1 MRIVVATHGHCF
13 DGLASAVVF
22 TRLARKI
29 SGADATF
36 SYRGCGY
43 GDGQVTP
50 TDALLT
56 GDENA
61 ILDYR
66 FAATDRLTWYFDHHR
81 TAFLTEED
89 RAYFESRVPSGKF
102 FYDADFTSCTKFIAG
117 IAKERFGVDVTDLGE
132 MIRWADII
140 DSAGFESPEQALD
153 RTNPVLRL
161 AAVVERHGDD
171 KLLSRLIPELLER
184 PLADVVQSADIDR
197 RYKKIEAQHE
207 RFVKRVKERAVLRG
221 KVVLVDLT
229 DEPLETIG
237 KFVTYALYPQAVYSV
252 IVGQLKNA
260 AKISVGYNPWSGK
273 PCEFDISAICARYGG
288 GGHAVV
294 GAVQMKPGEIA
305 KVREIALSIAEE
317 LGG

>member
-1 MRIVVATHGHCF
+1 VVATHGHCF

-22 TRLARKI
+22 TRLGRAVE
-29 SGADATF
+29 GADTAF

-43 GDGQVTP
+43 GDGQLTP
-50 TDALLT
+50 TDAVLT
-56 GDENA
+56 GDQNA

-66 FAATDRLTWYFDHHR
+66 FAASDRLTWYFDHHR
-81 TAFLTEED
+81 TAFLTPED
-89 RAYFESRVPSGKF
+89 RAYFDARVPSGKF

-117 IAKERFGVDVTDLGE
+117 IAKTRFNVSVDDLEE
-132 MIRWADII
+132 MIRWADVI
-140 DSAGFESPEQALD
+140 DSAGFETPEQALD

-171 KLLSRLIPELLER
+171 QLLSRLVPELLQR
-184 PLADVVQSADIDR
+184 PLAEVVQSPEIEK
-197 RYKKIEAQHE
+197 RYKKIEAQHQ

-221 KVVLVDLT
+221 QVVLVDLT

-237 KFVTYALYPQAVYSV
+237 KFVTYALYPHAVYSV

-294 GAVQMKPGEIA
+294 GAVQMKPGEIER
-305 KVREIALSIAEE
+305 VREIAFTIATE

>member
-22 TRLARKI
+22 TRLGRAVE
-29 SGADATF
+29 GADTTF

-43 GDGQVTP
+43 GDGQLTP
-50 TDALLT
+50 TDAVLK
-56 GDENA
+56 GDGNA

-66 FAATDRLTWYFDHHR
+66 FAASDRLTWYFDHHR
-81 TAFLTEED
+81 TAFLTPED
-89 RAYFESRVPSGKF
+89 RAYFDARVPSGRF
-102 FYDADFTSCTKFIAG
+102 FYDADFTSCTKFMAG
-117 IAKERFGVDVTDLGE
+117 IAKTRFNVSVDDLEE

-140 DSAGFESPEQALD
+140 DSAGFETPEQALD

-171 KLLSRLIPELLER
+171 QLLSRLVPELLQR
-184 PLADVVQSADIDR
+184 PLAEVVQSPEIDK

-221 KVVLVDLT
+221 QVVLVDLT
-229 DEPLETIG
+229 NEPLETIG

-294 GAVQMKPGEIA
+294 GAVQMKPQEIERA
-305 KVREIALSIAEE
+305 REIAFIIATE

>member
-22 TRLARKI
+22 TRLARATE
-29 SGADATF
+29 GADTTF
-36 SYRGCGY
+36 TYRGCGY
-43 GDGQVTP
+43 GDGQLVP
-50 TDALLT
+50 TDRVLT
-56 GDENA
+56 GDQNA

-66 FAATDRLTWYFDHHR
+66 FAASDKLTWYFDHHR
-81 TAFLTEED
+81 TSFLTPED
-89 RAYFESRVPSGKF
+89 RAYFEGRVASGRF
-102 FYDADFTSCTKFIAG
+102 FYDADSTSCTKLLAEV
-117 IAKERFGVDVTDLGE
+117 ARTRFGVGVDDLGD

-140 DSAGFESPEQALD
+140 DSAAFESPEQALD

-171 KLLSRLIPELLER
+171 QLLSRLVPELLEH
-184 PLADVVQSADIDR
+184 PLAEVVRSTDVDK

-207 RFVKRVKERAVLRG
+207 RFVRRVRERAVRHG
-221 KVVLVDLT
+221 PVVMVDLT

-237 KFVTYALYPQAVYSV
+237 KFVTYALYPDAVYSV

-260 AKISVGYNPWSGK
+260 SKISIGYNPWSGK
-273 PCEFDISAICARYGG
+273 PCGFDISAICARYGG

-294 GAVQMKPGEIA
+294 GAVQLKPQEIDKA
-305 KVREIALSIAEE
+305 RDIALTIVRELS
-317 LGG
+317 G